1 MTRGGYDWTDRFPAI
16 AAEAR
21 LLGLKTAILDGEAVV
36 LDEHGR
42 SDFGMLQRVLGSH
55 ASAASRGSSPTAVT
69 SPITPAVGP
78 TGRRSRACA
87 ATAS

>member
-42 SDFGMLQRVLGSH
+42 SEFGMLQRVLGSH
-55 ASAASRGSSPTAVT
+55 ASAASRG
-69 SPITPAVGP
+69 
-78 TGRRSRACA
+78 
-87 ATAS
+87 